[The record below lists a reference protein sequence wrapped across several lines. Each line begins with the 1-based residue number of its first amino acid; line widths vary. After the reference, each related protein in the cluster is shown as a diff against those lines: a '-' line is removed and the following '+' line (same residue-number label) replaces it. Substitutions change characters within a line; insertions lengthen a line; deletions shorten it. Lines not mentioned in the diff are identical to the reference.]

1 MYAAGRGV
9 LVSPTAAT
17 TGRCTP
23 IAASQVPFKSARH
36 VNQCP
41 LTKSARTSLDR
52 PSKHS
57 LLHGLYSRS
66 PPMQRCD
73 RAVATHASSAA
84 AGDALPTGPTRLEK
98 LADVLTMMFP
108 LWALISG
115 VVAYRH
121 PASLNWI
128 TGAQFEAGV
137 GTLMLAMGL
146 SLTKDD
152 FRKCVSNPVP
162 ILCGFAA
169 QYAIMPSLALA
180 ISRALGLSPGLS
192 VGLILLGCCP
202 GGQASN
208 IATYVANGDVA
219 LSVIMTAASTLAA
232 TVMTPLL
239 TSTLAGRFVPVSTA
253 ALAAS
258 TVKLVLL
265 PTLAGVVLNETLPGL
280 VGRVRPAMPL
290 LAILL
295 TVVLCATPVA
305 QVAPLLAL
313 HGASA
318 CLPVLLLHT
327 LGYFFGYLLPRVLGF
342 GERTSRTVSIETGMQ
357 SAAMGYALSTKHFA
371 DVLVAMPSAVSILFM
386 VWIGAALAVVWRL
399 VPIKDDRHAA

>member
-1 MYAAGRGV
+1 
-9 LVSPTAAT
+9 
-17 TGRCTP
+17 
-23 IAASQVPFKSARH
+23 
-36 VNQCP
+36 
-41 LTKSARTSLDR
+41 
-52 PSKHS
+52 
-57 LLHGLYSRS
+57 
-66 PPMQRCD
+66 MQQCD
-73 RAVATHASSAA
+73 RAVATRASSAA
-84 AGDALPTGPTRLEK
+84 AGDALPTGPARLEK

-108 LWALISG
+108 LWALVSG
-115 VVAYRH
+115 VVAGRR

-128 TGAQFEAGV
+128 TGAQFEAG
-137 GTLMLAMGL
+137 
-146 SLTKDD
+146 
-152 FRKCVSNPVP
+152 CVSNPVP

>member
-1 MYAAGRGV
+1 M
-9 LVSPTAAT
+9 
-17 TGRCTP
+17 
-23 IAASQVPFKSARH
+23 
-36 VNQCP
+36 
-41 LTKSARTSLDR
+41 
-52 PSKHS
+52 
-57 LLHGLYSRS
+57 
-66 PPMQRCD
+66 
-73 RAVATHASSAA
+73 
-84 AGDALPTGPTRLEK
+84 
-98 LADVLTMMFP
+98 
-108 LWALISG
+108 
-115 VVAYRH
+115 
-121 PASLNWI
+121 
-128 TGAQFEAGV
+128 
-137 GTLMLAMGL
+137 
-146 SLTKDD
+146 
-152 FRKCVSNPVP
+152 SNPVP

-305 QVAPLLAL
+305 QVAPLLACARGIVWMWGGTGLLGSRDRGGGRTPSIEGSPCPCHGENGVSRRPSGLQTSSWGRHAPPCTPGCPMCRPPAVTAAPCCNTTVHHPSKPHVTPQSLTPTITTTCRL